1 MNGLKEVKNLK
12 RPAKAGATKKSP
24 DVVVV
29 GSVALDV
36 LHTPFASTETPVL
49 GGSALHFANAA
60 SLFAR
65 VGVVGVVGDDYPMSE
80 LEFLTR
86 RNVDLS
92 GVSVLPGKSFLWEGR
107 YGEHFLSRETIRTE
121 LGVFESFNP
130 VLPESYLNP
139 KILFL
144 AAIHPALQHA
154 VLRQVQRPKLVAI
167 DTFKL
172 WIDVARKDFLRVL
185 KQSDLLF
192 VNDDEVRWLTGE
204 HNLFKGAAALR
215 KLGPK
220 WVVVKKGEHGSF
232 VVGERDTYLSNTFP
246 VLEVVDPTGA
256 GDAFAGGLLGSLAGE
271 RQVTSSALRRAMA
284 WASVIGSFYVEGFG
298 PAGLRDKTRADVERR
313 YRQFVRMSV
322 FS

>member
-1 MNGLKEVKNLK
+1 LKTISNLK
-12 RPAKAGATKKSP
+12 KPARAGVTNKSP

-29 GSVALDV
+29 GSVAQDI
-36 LHTPFASTETPVL
+36 LHTPFASTKTPVL

-60 SLFAR
+60 SLFAK
-65 VGVVGVVGDDYPMSE
+65 VGVVGVVGDDYPMKE
-80 LEFLTR
+80 LEFLKR

-92 GVSVLPGKSFLWEGR
+92 GVAVVPGLSFLWEGR

-130 VLPESYLNP
+130 LLPKNYLTP

-144 AAIHPALQHA
+144 AAIHPGLQAA
-154 VLRQVQRPKLVAI
+154 VLKQVRRPKLVAI

-172 WIDVARKDFLRVL
+172 WIDVARKEFLKVL
-185 KQSDLLF
+185 KQSDLFF

-204 HNLFKGAAALR
+204 HNLFKGAAALQ

-220 WVVVKKGEHGSF
+220 WIVVKKGEHGSF
-232 VVGERDTYLSNTFP
+232 VVGGHEIYLSNTFP
-246 VLEVVDPTGA
+246 VLDVVDPTGA
-256 GDAFAGGLLGSLAGE
+256 GDAFAGGMLGYLAGE
-271 RQVTSSALRRAMA
+271 RQITSLAIKRAMA

-298 PAGLRDKTRADVERR
+298 PAGLRDKTRADVKKR
-313 YRQFVRMSV
+313 YRQLVMMSAIT
-322 FS
+322 

>member
-1 MNGLKEVKNLK
+1 VKAL
-12 RPAKAGATKKSP
+12 PAKAGATKSP

-29 GSVALDV
+29 GSVALDL
-36 LHTPFASTETPVL
+36 LHTPFASTEAPVL

-60 SLFAR
+60 SLFAK
-65 VGVVGVVGDDYPMSE
+65 VGVVGVVGEDYPMKD

-92 GVSVLPGKSFLWEGR
+92 GVGVLPGKSFLWEGR
-107 YGEHFLSRETIRTE
+107 YGDNFLSRETIRTE
-121 LGVFESFNP
+121 LGVFESFEP
-130 VLPESYLNP
+130 LLPKAYLNP

-144 AAIHPALQHA
+144 AAIHPALQYS
-154 VLRQVQRPKLVAI
+154 VLKQVNRPKLVAI

-172 WIDVARKDFLRVL
+172 WIDVARKEFMKVL
-185 KQSDLLF
+185 KQSDLFF

-215 KLGPK
+215 KMGPK

-246 VLEVVDPTGA
+246 VLDVVDPTGA
-256 GDAFAGGLLGSLAGE
+256 GDAFAGGMLGYLAGE
-271 RQVTSSALRRAMA
+271 RQITAGAIRRAMA

-298 PAGLRDKTRADVERR
+298 PAGLRDKKRADVDRR
-313 YRQFVRMSV
+313 YRQFVRMSTIP
-322 FS
+322 